1 MKTFALL
8 LCLIA
13 TTADTAP
20 LYLKCD
26 GKQYSRDPRTQNWLR
41 IPIKIDGT
49 TVWVEDG
56 LTPVQIYIDD
66 GDTWAFGNNVG
77 QPLRATINRI
87 YRPC

>member
-41 IPIKIDGT
+41 IQSRST
-49 TVWVEDG
+49 E
-56 LTPVQIYIDD
+56 
-66 GDTWAFGNNVG
+66 
-77 QPLRATINRI
+77 
-87 YRPC
+87 RPCGSRTG